1 MATTNIYPASFTERE
16 VCSKGDVSLVS
27 GVFTLIGEYIVKA
40 DEYVV
45 LGMGFGI
52 LLKVNG
58 YGILWALAMSVFIFA
73 GSMQFVGI
81 SLITGGASLLS
92 TALTTLMVWQVVIRQ
107 LNGTAV

>member
-1 MATTNIYPASFTERE
+1 MDSKLLKTAIMKSLPVMA
-16 VCSKGDVSLVS
+16 G
-27 GVFTLIGEYIVKA
+27 
-40 DEYVV
+40 YVV

-92 TALTTLMVWQVVIRQ
+92 TALTTLMVNARHLFYGISMIQKYKVDCKIK
-107 LNGTAV
+107 LDT